1 MFKTIKGVYG
11 KNKLVDL
18 ETLEFY
24 NVQLP
29 TQIVG
34 IFMLLIEKNKV
45 IVVKYAVWRE
55 SWDWWG
61 ISWEWVRRV
70 SYLYGL
76 VWVCV
81 HTNSHPPNKPF
92 LNFQISLTKT
102 NLYITSKSSYH
113 IEQFIRILYNN
124 IFILCKMF
132 Y

>member
-11 KNKLVDL
+11 KNRLVDL

-34 IFMLLIEKNKV
+34 IFMLLIENDKV

-55 SWDWWG
+55 SWSWWG
-61 ISWEWVRRV
+61 ISWEWVRKV

-76 VWVCV
+76 V
-81 HTNSHPPNKPF
+81 
-92 LNFQISLTKT
+92 
-102 NLYITSKSSYH
+102 
-113 IEQFIRILYNN
+113 
-124 IFILCKMF
+124 
-132 Y
+132 

>member
-34 IFMLLIEKNKV
+34 IFMLLIENGKV
-45 IVVKYAVWRE
+45 IVVKYAVWRD
-55 SWDWWG
+55 SWSWWG
-61 ISWEWVRRV
+61 ISWDWIRKV

-76 VWVCV
+76 A
-81 HTNSHPPNKPF
+81 
-92 LNFQISLTKT
+92 
-102 NLYITSKSSYH
+102 
-113 IEQFIRILYNN
+113 
-124 IFILCKMF
+124 
-132 Y
+132 

>member
-1 MFKTIKGVYG
+1 MYKTIKGVYG

-34 IFMLLIEKNKV
+34 IFMLLIENDKV
-45 IVVKYAVWRE
+45 IVVKYAVWRKE
-55 SWDWWG
+55 WSWWG

-76 VWVCV
+76 V
-81 HTNSHPPNKPF
+81 
-92 LNFQISLTKT
+92 
-102 NLYITSKSSYH
+102 
-113 IEQFIRILYNN
+113 
-124 IFILCKMF
+124 
-132 Y
+132 

>member
-34 IFMLLIEKNKV
+34 IFMLLIEDDKV
-45 IVVKYAVWRE
+45 IVVKYAVWRKE
-55 SWDWWG
+55 WQWWG
-61 ISWEWVRRV
+61 ISWEWIRKV

-76 VWVCV
+76 VY
-81 HTNSHPPNKPF
+81 TNSHPPNKPF
-92 LNFQISLTKT
+92 LNFPTSLTK
-102 NLYITSKSSYH
+102 NKFNITPKNHHH
-113 IEQFIRILYNN
+113 IKQFIRILYNN

>member
-34 IFMLLIEKNKV
+34 IFMLLIENDKV

-55 SWDWWG
+55 SWQWWGISWKWWG

-76 VWVCV
+76 V
-81 HTNSHPPNKPF
+81 
-92 LNFQISLTKT
+92 
-102 NLYITSKSSYH
+102 
-113 IEQFIRILYNN
+113 
-124 IFILCKMF
+124 
-132 Y
+132 